1 MKKSIKIIILTM
13 LFCFSI
19 CLFSCQ
25 APTQQTNENMKNI
38 NCTTSETSE
47 INQLIIDEADCSDWK
62 TAYLNFIIQR
72 ESEYERGFRYAL
84 AYIDNDDIPEL
95 YIVGICE
102 ADGDLVCSYKN
113 GQIIEQNL
121 SRKCGGKY
129 VEKSGLLINQNG
141 HQGRYYD
148 DIYKLDENGFSQ
160 ILHGTDT
167 EHYTHLGND
176 DYEIL
181 HEYLI
186 NDCPVT
192 KDEYEATINAC
203 IDLSQTAKLCC
214 EISVSYEVI
223 IQQIQN
229 FK

>member
-1 MKKSIKIIILTM
+1 MKKSIKMIILTM

-25 APTQQTNENMKNI
+25 APTQQNNENMENLNDTI
-38 NCTTSETSE
+38 SETSAS
-47 INQLIIDEADCSDWK
+47 NQCTLEEAECSAWK
-62 TAYLNFIIQR
+62 TAYFDFIIQR
-72 ESEYERGFRYAL
+72 EMEYERGFCYAL
-84 AYIDNDDIPEL
+84 AHIDNDDIPEL

-129 VEKSGLLINQNG
+129 VEKSGFIINQNG

-148 DIYKLDENGFSQ
+148 DIYKLDETGFSQ
-160 ILHGTDT
+160 ILRGTDT
-167 EHYTHLGND
+167 EHYTQLENGNYD
-176 DYEIL
+176 IL

-186 NDCPVT
+186 NDQSVT
-192 KDEYEATINAC
+192 KDEYEAAINAC
-203 IDLSQTAKLCC
+203 IDLSQTSKLCC
-214 EISVSYEVI
+214 ETSVSCKVI